1 MCSKVV
7 APSLPRRRGV
17 LACCAAAVA
26 LLLCAAPAS
35 AQVSPEPPGEPVG
48 NTAFDNPGMWIWYVS
63 RSHGGDLTRI
73 IRRARR
79 SGIGTVYIKS
89 GDAGDPWTQFNRPLI
104 RRLHRGGLKVCAW
117 QFVYGEH
124 PAAEARVAIGSI
136 KKGADCFVIDAETH
150 YEGRYAAADRYIRI
164 IRNKVGL
171 AYPISLASF
180 PWVDYH
186 PAFPY
191 SVFMGPRAAQF
202 NQPQMY
208 WDAIGVTVRE
218 VYEHTMPVNAIY
230 ERPVYPIGQTYGAVS
245 QREIQQFRRYAVS
258 FGGLPESWWSW
269 QETSDTTWG
278 SLAREITRGVPRY
291 RAKVVLP
298 TLRRGD
304 RGDMVVW
311 AQQHLRGAGKRFP
324 VTGLFGPKTK
334 RAVRSFQFNRGLRV
348 TGVIDHRTWLRLLTV
363 RPIRIAWG
371 RRARR
376 RADAHAR
383 ANASLPLAAPLSA
396 TLPARRNELETLA
409 RR

>member
-1 MCSKVV
+1 M
-7 APSLPRRRGV
+7 
-17 LACCAAAVA
+17 LALGIAAVA

-35 AQVSPEPPGEPVG
+35 AQVSPEPEEPIG
-48 NTAFDNPGMWIWYVS
+48 NTGFDNPGMWIWYVS
-63 RSHGGDLTRI
+63 QSHGGDLTRI

-89 GDAGDPWTQFNRPLI
+89 GDAGDPWTQFNRPLV

-136 KKGADCFVIDAETH
+136 RKGADCFVIDAETH
-150 YEGRYAAADRYIRI
+150 YEGRYAAADRYVRI
-164 IRNKVGL
+164 IRNKVGR

-191 SVFMGPRAAQF
+191 SVFMGPGAAQF

-208 WDAIGVTVRE
+208 HDAIGVTVRE
-218 VYEHTMPVNAIY
+218 VYEHSMPVNAIY

-245 QREIQQFRRYAVS
+245 QREIQQFRRYAVE

-269 QETSDTTWG
+269 QETSDATWTSLSRDITT
-278 SLAREITRGVPRY
+278 GVPRY
-291 RAKVVLP
+291 RAKIVLP
-298 TLRRGD
+298 TLQRGD

-324 VTGLFGPKTK
+324 VTGLFGTKTR
-334 RAVRSFQFNRGLRV
+334 RAVRSFQYNRGLRV
-348 TGVIDHRTWLRLLTV
+348 TGVINHRTWLKLLTV
-363 RPIRIAWG
+363 RPIRIAWSRRAG
-371 RRARR
+371 RRARADGR
-376 RADAHAR
+376 RAKAA
-383 ANASLPLAAPLSA
+383 LPLAAPLSA

>member
-1 MCSKVV
+1 MALSF
-7 APSLPRRRGV
+7 PRRRGV
-17 LACCAAAVA
+17 PA
-26 LLLCAAPAS
+26 LLLAAVVLTFGAAPAS
-35 AQVSPEPPGEPVG
+35 AQVGPEAPPEPVG
-48 NTAFDNPGMWIWYVS
+48 PTAFDRPGMWIWYVS
-63 RSHGGDLTRI
+63 ASHGGNLTRI

-89 GDAGDPWTQFNRPLI
+89 GDAGDPWSQFSRPLI

-124 PAAEARVAIGSI
+124 PRAEARVAIGSI
-136 KKGADCFVIDAETH
+136 IKGADCFVIDAETH
-150 YEGRYAAADRYIRI
+150 YEGRYAAADRYVRAIR
-164 IRNKVGL
+164 RKVGR

-191 SVFMGPRAAQF
+191 SVFMGPGAAQF

-218 VYEHTMPVNAIY
+218 VYEHSMPVNAIY

-245 QREIQQFRRYAVS
+245 QREIQNFRRYAIS
-258 FGGLPESWWSW
+258 FGGLAESWWSW
-269 QETSDTTWG
+269 QETSDRTWASLGRDITT
-278 SLAREITRGVPRY
+278 GVPRY
-291 RAKVVLP
+291 RARIQLP

-311 AQQHLRGAGKRFP
+311 AQQHLRGAGSRFT
-324 VTGLFGPKTK
+324 VSGLFGPKTK
-334 RAVRSFQFNRGLRV
+334 SAVRVFQADRGLPV
-348 TGVIDHRTWLRLLTV
+348 TGVIDHRTWRKLLTV
-363 RPIRIAWG
+363 RPIRIAWSRRASSRAGVAG
-371 RRARR
+371 RRAR
-376 RADAHAR
+376 
-383 ANASLPLAAPLSA
+383 ASMPLAAPLSA
-396 TLPARRNELETLA
+396 NLPARRNELETLP